1 MNRFLSQTSDLF
13 FDQLRDIH
21 SVESQVALTLPDL
34 VRLAALPEL
43 RDLLEEHIPLTLQQ
57 KHRVAGIFERYGQQ
71 PGNDESKG
79 MKGLIE
85 GGNEHL
91 AMVVDDTVR
100 DLMLIAHCSRIKY
113 YEIAAYH
120 FTTTLAENLGYY
132 KEAETLSTIWEEERD
147 VSHALHTAAAALFVQ
162 KPVTSADAPRGE
174 TMSPGSV

>member
-13 FDQLRDIH
+13 FDQLHDIH
-21 SVESQVALTLPDL
+21 SVESQIALTLPDL
-34 VRLAALPEL
+34 ARLATLPEL
-43 RDLLEEHIPLTLQQ
+43 RELLEELIPLTLQQ
-57 KHRVAGIFERYGQQ
+57 KHRVAGIFERYGLR
-71 PGNDESKG
+71 PGNDASKG
-79 MKGLIE
+79 MQGLIE

-91 AMVVDDTVR
+91 AMVLDDTVR

-132 KEAETLSTIWEEERD
+132 KEAETLSLIWEEERD
-147 VSHALHTAAAALFVQ
+147 VSHALHTTAAALFVQ
-162 KPVTSADAPRGE
+162 QSFTSSGAPREE